1 MGECS
6 QHLTNQVGRGLRL
19 SPETGKVDC
28 HIIDIVDSID
38 RAGGMLVSPTL
49 FGLTHDELAEE
60 MREKAE
66 REDGAASGE
75 TSHSG
80 LFTSSRRP
88 RHVQLPTRHRR
99 LAETFVFGE
108 C

>member
-1 MGECS
+1 MASHFREWMRC
-6 QHLTNQVGRGLRL
+6 LTDQVGRGLRL

-66 REDGAASGE
+66 PEDVAKSGE
-75 TSHSG
+75 PFHSG
-80 LFTSSRRP
+80 SYTLT
-88 RHVQLPTRHRR
+88 
-99 LAETFVFGE
+99 
-108 C
+108 

>member
-1 MGECS
+1 MVS
-6 QHLTNQVGRGLRL
+6 QHREWARCLTTQVGRGLRL

-66 REDGAASGE
+66 REEGAASGE
-75 TSHSG
+75 ISCSD
-80 LFTSSRRP
+80 SSAK
-88 RHVQLPTRHRR
+88 T
-99 LAETFVFGE
+99 
-108 C
+108 